1 MDCPELR
8 NLPTGAGLFTALE
21 APDECSGIELHLRR
35 PPLPPPPALPPLLPS
50 LGPPAPLLPSPVLPL
65 PQSPPRLPCP
75 SPPPHAPAVSRLLV
89 LTASGMCGLLV
100 WLTMYE
106 RCSATTRLE
115 RGRARVAVPPPA
127 APVQTYSYVMGTS
140 DEVGYML

>member
-1 MDCPELR
+1 MQ
-8 NLPTGAGLFTALE
+8 
-21 APDECSGIELHLRR
+21 
-35 PPLPPPPALPPLLPS
+35 LLPLQMCIAGVVL
-50 LGPPAPLLPSPVLPL
+50 LGLLESTAWYTDYIGFNRGGSRGITPVVIAV
-65 PQSPPRLPCP
+65 SISTVRKT
-75 SPPPHAPAVSRLLV
+75 VSRLLV

-140 DEVGYML
+140 DEVGYVL